1 MRKMDKP
8 TEQQLRELYDAAM
21 DFKEARPWKWLYG
34 ADLIGVEN
42 PKDGEIGYCSV
53 MGRSGVHFALG
64 VFLGTP
70 GLASFNL
77 LMSDAEMMPDYEAM
91 RLQDAI
97 MCSFEDRE
105 QLSAE
110 DRQEIREL
118 GLRFRG
124 GNAWPQFRRF
134 EPGFYPWY
142 VNQEE
147 CVFLTHALRQ
157 TLFVA
162 SQYRQREL
170 DLAIDEGKIPLRYSE
185 TRDGQL
191 VWQSR
196 GFLLSIP
203 VLEYEPVEFSN
214 DLLVRQLRATKG
226 KSNSIFEAEVCYL
239 PARIQEKK
247 GERPYFS
254 RAFILADRKSGRIV
268 DHSIYQGREDDAQ
281 EVLDGMSRLFLS
293 QGIPRKIRVRSE
305 RMVAILEDFCQ
316 KTGVK
321 LRVVPRL
328 EKIEAFM
335 EALEERV
342 R

>member
-1 MRKMDKP
+1 MDKTDKP
-8 TEQQLRELYDAAM
+8 TEQQLRDLYEAAV
-21 DFKEARPWKWLYG
+21 DFKKARPWEYLYDT
-34 ADLIGVEN
+34 DLICVEN
-42 PKDGEIGYCSV
+42 PQDGQIGYCSV
-53 MGRSGVHFALG
+53 MGRSKIHFALG

-77 LMSDAEMMPDYEAM
+77 LMGKAEAMPDYEAM
-91 RLQDAI
+91 HLQDAI

-110 DRQEIREL
+110 DRREIREL
-118 GLRFRG
+118 GLTFRG

-134 EPGFYPWY
+134 EPGWYPWY
-142 VNQEE
+142 INQEE
-147 CVFLTHALRQ
+147 CVFLTDALRQ

-162 SQYRQREL
+162 NQYRQGEL
-170 DLAIDEGKIPLRYSE
+170 DLAFDEGRTLLRYSE
-185 TRDGQL
+185 RSDGQL

-196 GFLLSIP
+196 EFQLSMP

-214 DLLVRQLRATKG
+214 DLLVRQLKATKG
-226 KSNSIFEAEVCYL
+226 RNNSIFEAETCYL
-239 PARIQEKK
+239 PAQVQEKK
-247 GERPYFS
+247 GERPYFP
-254 RAFILADRKSGRIV
+254 RAFILANRKSGLIV
-268 DHSIYQGREDDAQ
+268 DYSAYQEQEDDAQ
-281 EVLDGMSRLFLS
+281 EVLDRMSRLFLN
-293 QGIPRKIRVRSE
+293 QGIPRQIRVRSD

-328 EKIEAFM
+328 ERIEAFM

-342 R
+342 